1 MSRYN
6 KTFNWKL
13 VVGIIIGLL
22 SAVALFCLSA
32 AIGCAVNGISF
43 GEQIVKWFGS
53 NSETVKDVADTVASK
68 LIVK

>member
-6 KTFNWKL
+6 KTFNWKF

-22 SAVALFCLSA
+22 SAVALFCLA
-32 AIGCAVNGISF
+32 TAIGCAVNGISF
-43 GEQIVKWFGS
+43 GEQIVEWFGG

-68 LIVK
+68 LIIK